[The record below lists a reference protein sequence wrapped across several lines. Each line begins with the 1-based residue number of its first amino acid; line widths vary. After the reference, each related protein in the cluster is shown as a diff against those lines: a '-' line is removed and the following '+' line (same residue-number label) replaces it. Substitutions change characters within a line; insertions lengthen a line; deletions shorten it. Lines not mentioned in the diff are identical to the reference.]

1 MLEQISLGVYYPG
14 TGLLHRLQARTKLLM
29 LLLIM
34 VVLIIANQRQWHFAP
49 YVVGIGLVCLGTV
62 LASVSARTMWR
73 RTRLFLFIIL
83 TGVPFVVFASESDKR
98 IILQIGPLTSTYSLL
113 RPMLFIGAGL
123 LILLLL
129 LALPPLSRR
138 LTVLRGLK
146 RLRVL
151 FLIVLLAI
159 FFALWLTSRYSP
171 SAVLT
176 LGPWRVTYTSVWTLV
191 ASLVM
196 LVVLYIS
203 SMLLTMTTLPVA
215 LIEGMS
221 LLLAPLRHLRLPVDD
236 FALMTLLALRFIPT
250 LLDEANQLIKAQM
263 ARGASLTHGTV
274 RERFQSLTMFFIPLV
289 QGTLRRAGELSV
301 ALEARGY
308 RADGRQTFLHETR
321 LTRIDYAALA
331 TVALIMIGS
340 LVL

>member
-1 MLEQISLGVYYPG
+1 MLEQISLGIYYPG
-14 TGLLHRLQARTKLLM
+14 TSLLHRLQARTKLLM
-29 LLLIM
+29 QLLIV

-49 YVVGIGLVCLGTV
+49 YVAGISLICLGTA
-62 LASVSARTMWR
+62 LAGVSAQTMWR
-73 RTRLFLFIIL
+73 RTRLLLLIIL
-83 TGVPFVVFASESDKR
+83 TSALFVVFYNEGDKR
-98 IILQIGPLTSTYSLL
+98 VILQIGPLTPTYFVL
-113 RPMLFIGAGL
+113 RPILFIGAGL
-123 LILLLL
+123 LSLLFLL
-129 LALPPLSRR
+129 SLPPLSRR
-138 LTVLRGLK
+138 LAALRGLK

-151 FLIVLLAI
+151 LVIALLAI
-159 FFALWLTSRYSP
+159 LFVLWLTSRHPP
-171 SAVLT
+171 SAVVM

-191 ASLVM
+191 AGLVM
-196 LVVLYIS
+196 LIVLYIS

-221 LLLAPLRHLRLPVDD
+221 LLLSPLRRLRLPVDD

-250 LLDEANQLIKAQM
+250 LLDESNQLIKAQM

-289 QGTLRRAGELSV
+289 QGTLRRADELSV

-308 RADGRQTFLHETR
+308 RAEGQQTFLHETR
-321 LTRIDYAALA
+321 LARIDYAALVA
-331 TVALIMIGS
+331 VALVMIGS